1 MSIQCSLN
9 HLKQKYRTRYY
20 GKRGEDIPDLKP
32 GDDAV
37 CFVNNYLKI
46 ADDNSD
52 SEDSICTRQSHSS
65 KVAGHLK
72 IGKNTENSQHSS
84 TESCVEV
91 HSKGKE
97 HLMATTVP
105 PAVPNCS
112 KKIEKT
118 AEISYE
124 KLFSDEESDNEGTYV
139 VAKLIEESLAEKNE
153 TVNGRVVNNSERPRE
168 KLYSSDTSVVQE
180 PSSPTSNIHAKKW
193 LSFKDATLAANNN
206 IFGNVPRTSEEFDNN
221 TQQLRWQ
228 ECVDHN
234 DPNITYDLHTGAIDN
249 GLKGTTSSPNLV
261 PWVSPFVK
269 KSNSTTP
276 NRLKDD
282 EPAPIPE
289 IKFFSEAP
297 SSLKKS
303 ENVKTSQ
310 ISSSISERSRP
321 KEHFVNEDNFVIE
334 EENSCNLGPWDLSL
348 KKKKA
353 SPSSTKLNEDK
364 PAPTPTKAISA
375 EAPSSLKTKN
385 ETVKASRFSNA
396 TRERP
401 EDNIVTEDNFVIE
414 EENSC
419 SSNTWIFP
427 FKKKTAYPS
436 STKPNEDKPE
446 RTSSKAI
453 STESPS
459 SMKKKPENVKAS
471 RFSNATG
478 ERMVNE
484 KKKNNQNARKISFS
498 DLFFKTAT
506 AGHTANRLSTVVS
519 EATAPSTT
527 VPEEEFVI
535 EDLADINELKLLTIP
550 IKAKSSQINCVDK
563 KQKSVQHLL
572 KTDKHVND
580 PGLEVMKATVPEVA
594 EGMEVASSQD
604 PEDVEDIASIHQDA
618 GSPFVNL
625 EENDSNHTVNAN
637 SNDMNQGQQLH
648 YIRVTP
654 RKTDDLCSE
663 NFLGDLDEKFSIQL
677 RKGKSNVKSTDAVK
691 NTKKSKQTEKKLEEG
706 LEKEE
711 KTKMNVAEMKTKKPS
726 KLVKSSKANHKP
738 ESMRDYIP
746 NDLEDEKI
754 LEASTTTRALLKRAC
769 TIEVKTDLK
778 KRKERNVNG
787 KPLHQSLYNE
797 NSDEAQTKI
806 DESLQSKKN
815 AKMKSISTP
824 CPSANN
830 EEGSVFESGPAR
842 QRALPLSEMAKAIIC
857 GLSFAELESGDNE
870 ILVYDDGC
878 DEDEPSFSSEMESS
892 DKEVSNDEDGDED
905 DTLSVISDKEEEL
918 LKLYSI
924 VFDPDTMSD
933 ALVDCI
939 APSARSKFV
948 GTDHCTNWHSFDN
961 SIFTTGKLIIAPKK
975 RSIMDVFRSS
985 IMIYYVEQGEVLLN
999 LYKSER
1005 ILKNGDFF
1013 FVPPGNGCVITNLQ
1027 DKEAVLIYNFLKM
1040 LPTVTQDF
1048 TGVA

>member
-91 HSKGKE
+91 HSKGNE

-153 TVNGRVVNNSERPRE
+153 TVNGRVMNNSERPRE

-234 DPNITYDLHTGAIDN
+234 NPNITYDLHTGAIDN
-249 GLKGTTSSPNLV
+249 G
-261 PWVSPFVK
+261 
-269 KSNSTTP
+269 
-276 NRLKDD
+276 
-282 EPAPIPE
+282 
-289 IKFFSEAP
+289 
-297 SSLKKS
+297 
-303 ENVKTSQ
+303 
-310 ISSSISERSRP
+310 SRP

-436 STKPNEDKPE
+436 SSKPNEDKPE

-459 SMKKKPENVKAS
+459 SLKKKPENVKAS

-484 KKKNNQNARKISFS
+484 EKINNQNARKISFS

-654 RKTDDLCSE
+654 RKMDDLCSE

-769 TIEVKTDLK
+769 KIEVKTDLK

-1048 TGVA
+1048 AGVA